1 MKKRHAALAAL
12 ALVGIL
18 SGCGQTKTQP
28 ETQAADNTVSISP
41 VEKTTAEKQS
51 GAVIEYLFSGNNT
64 EANGI
69 TFNFYTWNN
78 KTWENMDKPIGVY
91 GMGLNNGTGTIIL
104 RHDAD
109 KINAPYDIK
118 MTFPS
123 GGASLQYGDPS
134 GVGKLLSN
142 RVTMAVAGQERPIDD
157 LAVDTEIPL
166 VVRVF
171 DYKDGGTDEGM
182 YTVDINAFTDPDSSE
197 TLKNCIFA
205 EAITVKFVHD
215 DSVS

>member
-1 MKKRHAALAAL
+1 MKKRYIAGLAL

-18 SGCGQTKTQP
+18 SGCGQVKMEAP
-28 ETQAADNTVSISP
+28 DNTISITP
-41 VEKTTAEKQS
+41 VEQATTEKQS
-51 GAVIEYLFSGNNT
+51 GAVVEYHFSGNNT

-69 TFNFYTWNN
+69 TFNSYTWDGNA
-78 KTWENMDKPIGVY
+78 WQNMDKPIGVY

-197 TLKNCIFA
+197 TVKNCIFA